1 MRSPGPFYYCLYK
14 ALLLDYARKKDWQS
28 LAVKSWNILYI
39 TSFMLLNLNFN
50 KVDLHE
56 VFLRDN
62 FVLKV
67 SITVSTKKF
76 NTTKVI
82 LVLS

>member
-1 MRSPGPFYYCLYK
+1 MSYCLHK
-14 ALLLDYARKKDWQS
+14 AFLLDYARKEDWQG

-50 KVDLHE
+50 KVDSHK
-56 VFLRDN
+56 VFIRN
-62 FVLKV
+62 KFVLIV